1 MGPSDGQQQRL
12 RLRVTPAAERAIRS
26 GHPWVFGD
34 SVREEN
40 RPGQAGELA
49 VIYDKEN
56 RFLAIGLYDPGSPLR
71 VRILHKG
78 KPATIDAQWWTHR
91 LAQTVE
97 RRAALFDEKTNGY
110 RCIHGESDGW
120 PGLVLDRYASAY
132 VLKLYSAAWFPR
144 LSEIEELLIAQFS
157 PERMILRLSRNIQD
171 TARKTGLSDGQL
183 LMGTQLESPVV
194 FQETG
199 LRFESDVIHGQK
211 TGFFLD
217 QRENRR
223 EVERLSAGKT
233 VLNAFSFSGGFSLY
247 AARGGAKSVTDLD
260 ISAHALE
267 SSRRNFRLNAG
278 DPKVAASLHDCI
290 QADAFEWLAQ
300 TGEKFGLVILDPPAL
315 AKKQNERTEAMHGYR
330 RLVGSGLQ
338 RVEGG
343 GILVAAS
350 CSAHISEKEFFEIT
364 QEVIRRSGRRFEE
377 LLRTGQPADHPATFE
392 EAKYLKCIYYGER

>member
-1 MGPSDGQQQRL
+1 MKTSEAHQRL

-49 VIYDKEN
+49 VIYDKQN

-78 KPATIDAQWWTHR
+78 KPATIDAPWWRHR
-91 LAQTVE
+91 LAQTIE
-97 RRAALFDEKTNGY
+97 RRAGLFDENTNGY

-144 LSEIEELLIAQFS
+144 LSEIEELLIAQLS

-171 TARKTGLSDGQL
+171 IARKTRLSEGQL
-183 LMGTQLESPVV
+183 LMGPELEGPVI
-194 FQETG
+194 FRETG
-199 LRFESDVIHGQK
+199 LLFEADVVHGQK

-223 EVERLSAGKT
+223 EVERLSAGRT

-267 SSRRNFRLNAG
+267 SSRRNFRLNLG
-278 DPKVAASLHDCI
+278 DPKVAASPHECI

-315 AKKQNERTEAMHGYR
+315 AKKQNERTDAMHGYR
-330 RLVGSGLQ
+330 RLIGSGLQ
-338 RVEGG
+338 RVDRG

-350 CSAHISEKEFFEIT
+350 CSAHISEEEFFEMT
-364 QEVIRRSGRRFEE
+364 QEVVRRSGHRFEE
-377 LLRTGQPADHPATFE
+377 LLRTGQPADHPATFA
-392 EAKYLKCIYYGER
+392 EAKYLKCIYYREK